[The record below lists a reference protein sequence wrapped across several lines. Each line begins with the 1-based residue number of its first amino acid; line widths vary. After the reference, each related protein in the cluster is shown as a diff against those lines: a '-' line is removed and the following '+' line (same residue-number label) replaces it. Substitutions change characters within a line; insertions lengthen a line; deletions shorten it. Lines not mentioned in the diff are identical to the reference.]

1 MEQPRAPECFCQ
13 DQAVSLA
20 IIYCFENRAHLPLS
34 FSTDFEL
41 VIKFINMLMSDTTF
55 HLDESLTGLAKI
67 NSIRSEM
74 EDRTTWEAKPEAER
88 KELESQLSSAEANTP
103 FHTMMGRSHVKLM
116 KEFTATTKEPF
127 LTGEIVGRLAAVS
140 RQAEGRG
147 DLKRGLLTYI
157 YT

>member
-1 MEQPRAPECFCQ
+1 
-13 DQAVSLA
+13 
-20 IIYCFENRAHLPLS
+20 
-34 FSTDFEL
+34 

-147 DLKRGLLTYI
+147 DLKRGLLTSIHPLYP
-157 YT
+157 

>member
-1 MEQPRAPECFCQ
+1 
-13 DQAVSLA
+13 
-20 IIYCFENRAHLPLS
+20 
-34 FSTDFEL
+34 
-41 VIKFINMLMSDTTF
+41 MLMSDTTF

-74 EDRTTWEAKPEAER
+74 EDRATWEAKPEAER

-140 RQAEGRG
+140 EVLAVFVPDDADRKGAIRRVDARREYGRHG
-147 DLKRGLLTYI
+147 GTQDARAQSGRPGEVCL
-157 YT
+157 

>member
-1 MEQPRAPECFCQ
+1 M
-13 DQAVSLA
+13 SLA
-20 IIYCFENRAHLPLS
+20 YISSRKNRTHSLLF

-140 RQAEGRG
+140 RQAEGQG
-147 DLKRGLLTYI
+147 DLERGLLTYI